1 MGASKWRNVDCK
13 GGGRNRDGWQACRLS
28 RGLAGDNPLVL
39 DGVVVQ
45 DGNVVG
51 IANLRAVLLYCTAI

>member
-13 GGGRNRDGWQACRLS
+13 GGGRKRDGWQACRLL

-39 DGVVVQ
+39 DGVQ
-45 DGNVVG
+45 DGKVVG
-51 IANLRAVLLYCTAI
+51 IANLRAVLLYCTAV